1 MGLKLYWKIIVVGA
15 ACLVLTAPAV
25 LISTPV
31 PANLTV
37 TVYKVPT

>member
-1 MGLKLYWKIIVVGA
+1 MGLTLYWKMILVA
-15 ACLVLTAPAV
+15 AASLVLMAPAV

-31 PANLTV
+31 PTGPMV